1 MYDFL
6 NRIIRYALDSIDP
19 VRLMGENVRLT
30 NHTLDV
36 KDHTIDLEQY
46 RRIHI
51 IGAGKAAV
59 PMWDGLNRIIGEKI
73 YGGIVVSLEEHRF
86 TDSKVQFF
94 PGSHPVP
101 DERSLQAGAAVLTYI
116 NKHVTGED
124 LVFFLI
130 SGGASA
136 MMAQPLPGIE
146 LQDKIEINRM
156 LLAAGAE
163 VTETNKVRKRISALK
178 GGKLARLVSPAK
190 VITLVISDIV
200 NSPIDAVGSGPSMK
214 DNTTASEAY
223 EILKKYDLLEK
234 LDPRVDSFFKNLIAD
249 ESVNKKQEISSEKED
264 NIHVMLGDIRTAVLA
279 AKHCAH
285 EMGIQAHILTTGD
298 KGEVSQAAKLYASFV
313 REIGEYH
320 TPFRPPVLIL
330 CGGELTVD
338 LTKSKNNTQGRGG
351 RNQAFV
357 LHMMDELK
365 DVSFPYIIASI
376 GTDGIDGSS
385 DAAGAWIDNESYTN
399 AFLLGIDWKH
409 YLDTFD
415 SHHFFE
421 EMEQQIRTGPTGT
434 NVMDLRLFYLS

>member
-19 VRLMGENVRLT
+19 VRLMGENVKLN

-36 KDHTIDLEQY
+36 KGHIIDLEKY

-59 PMWDGLNRIIGEKI
+59 PMWDGLNGIMGEKI
-73 YGGIVVSLEEHRF
+73 YGGIIVSLEEHRF

-101 DERSLQAGAAVLTYI
+101 DERSLKAGAAVLTYI

-163 VTETNKVRKRISALK
+163 VTETNKVRKQISALK

-190 VITLVISDIV
+190 VVTLVISDIV

-214 DNTTASEAY
+214 DNTTPSEAY
-223 EILKKYDLLEK
+223 AILKKYRILEK
-234 LDPRVDSFFKNLIAD
+234 LDPRVDSFFKNLIPIEAT
-249 ESVNKKQEISSEKED
+249 SKKENSSEKKD
-264 NIHVMLGDIRTAVLA
+264 DIHVTLGNIRTAVLA
-279 AKHCAH
+279 AEHCAH

-298 KGEVSQAAKLYASFV
+298 KGEVSQAAKLYASFI
-313 REIGEYH
+313 REMGEYH
-320 TPFRPPVLIL
+320 TPFKPPVLII

-338 LTKSKNNTQGRGG
+338 LTKAKNNSQGRGG

-357 LHMMDELK
+357 LHMLDELK

-385 DAAGAWIDNESYTN
+385 DAAGAWIDNESYSN
-399 AFLLGIDWKH
+399 ALLLGIDWKH
-409 YLDTFD
+409 YLDNFD
-415 SHHFFE
+415 SHHFFK
-421 EMEQQIRTGPTGT
+421 EMKQQIRTGPTGT
-434 NVMDLRLFYLS
+434 NVMDLRLFYLP